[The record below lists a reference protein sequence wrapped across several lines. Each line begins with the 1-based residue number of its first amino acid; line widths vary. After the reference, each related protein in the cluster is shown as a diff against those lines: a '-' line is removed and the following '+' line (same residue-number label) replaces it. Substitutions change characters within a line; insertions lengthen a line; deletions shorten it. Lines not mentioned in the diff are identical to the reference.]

1 MKLRAYDIDNDR
13 FYYSEDYADMS
24 RFFAMCEAL
33 LSAGYDVIY
42 QNYIGKKDKRDKYI
56 YEGMEVEMEMNYK
69 LTLKGVYSSFFVKG
83 VIKYFENH
91 CQFALYNSQDQYEF
105 HPISGTESLHI
116 TKEKGF

>member
-1 MKLRAYDIDNDR
+1 MKLRAYNIDNDR

-24 RFFAMCEAL
+24 LFFNECEAL
-33 LSAGYDVIY
+33 LSAGYEVIY
-42 QNYIGKKDKRDKYI
+42 QHHIRMADKYNCDI

-69 LTLKGVYSSFFVKG
+69 LTLKGVYPSFFVKG